1 MKKENVKFGP
11 KRPDDGIKK
20 PEGIKDVPRYIAE
33 RIKGFFARLF
43 YIVRLV
49 FEASPFIL
57 IAMIALCA
65 FNGVLPVFGAYI
77 SKDLLNAIAALLT
90 QSVGSDAAAVLE
102 AMSPI
107 TFLFVFYFLYLFL
120 GKIAGRI
127 NGIVTGIAGELVVN
141 HIKLTIVNKADTVD
155 LASFDRPEFYE
166 KLENANREAGMRPI
180 QILSATFSV
189 ISTCISAISFIA
201 VLASLSPF
209 APLIIIIVSVPGAM
223 VNYIYRHRS
232 FWYMRRHSKERR
244 AMNYYSGI
252 MVNKDMVKEIR
263 ILGLGKTFIEKYK
276 KVFAKYYKGLKGLI
290 LKEGAT
296 QMTVGLISTLANCA
310 LFFYVAYN
318 VISNNGEIG
327 DYSLYTGALTSISNY
342 VNTLLTATATIYEGT
357 LFINNMIEFVNEK
370 PTVIPSTDKP
380 RIAKK
385 GVPHTIELRNVSF
398 SYPGSDRKV
407 IDNVS
412 LTIGNDDSVV
422 LVGLNGAGKTTLIKL
437 LTRLYDPTEGEI
449 LLDGIN
455 VKEYDTGS
463 LYDLYGILFQDFG
476 KYSESVSENIRF
488 GDVGREYT
496 ADDIVFA
503 AEHGDAAVFIN
514 KLPESYD
521 TPLTRVF
528 EEDGTELSGGQWQK
542 LAVARAF
549 FKKSDILILDEPTAS
564 LDAIAEK
571 EVFDRF
577 KELSE
582 NKLTIFVSHR
592 LSSAVGA
599 SKIVVLEDGKI
610 REVGT
615 HEELMS
621 LKGRYHTLFTTQASR
636 YIDGDAA
643 ASPAH
648 HHLAP
653 RPHPHDTEPIF
664 DDTKEATED
673 ARQGQKGAE
682 IGFV

>member
-1 MKKENVKFGP
+1 MKKDKDFLGP

-20 PEGIKDVPRYIAE
+20 PEGIKDLPRYFAE
-33 RIKGFFARLF
+33 MIKGFFTRLF
-43 YIVRLV
+43 YIVALV
-49 FEASPFIL
+49 WEASPFVL
-57 IAMIALCA
+57 IAMMALCA
-65 FNGVLPVFGAYI
+65 FNGILPVFGAYI
-77 SKDLLNAIAALLT
+77 SKDLLNAIAELLT
-90 QSVGSDAAAVLE
+90 KSIGSGAEAVIA

-107 TFLFVFYFLYLFL
+107 TFLFIFYFLYLFL
-120 GKIAGRI
+120 SKIAAKI

-141 HIKLTIVNKADTVD
+141 HIKLKIVKKADTVD

-189 ISTCISAISFIA
+189 ISTCISAISFVA
-201 VLASLSPF
+201 VLASLNPF
-209 APLIIIIVSVPGAM
+209 APLVIIAISIPGAV
-223 VNYIYRHRS
+223 VNYVYRHRS

-244 AMNYYSGI
+244 AMNYYSNA

-263 ILGLGKTFIEKYK
+263 ILGLGKTFIDKYK
-276 KVFAKYYKGLKGLI
+276 VVFAKYYKGLKNLI

-310 LFFYVAYN
+310 LFFYVAYS
-318 VISNNGEIG
+318 VISNQGEIG
-327 DYSLYTGALTSISNY
+327 DYSLYTGALTSISTY
-342 VNTLLTATATIYEGT
+342 VTTLLTATATIYEGT

-370 PTVIPSTDKP
+370 PTVVPTATEP
-380 RIAKK
+380 RKVRK
-385 GVPHTIELRNVSF
+385 GEPHTIELRNVSF
-398 SYPGSDRKV
+398 SYPGKERKV
-407 IDNVS
+407 INNVS
-412 LTIGNDDSVV
+412 LTLKNDDSVV

-449 LLDGIN
+449 LLDGVNI
-455 VKEYDTGS
+455 KEYDTAS

-476 KYSESVSENIRF
+476 KYSETVSENIRF

-496 ADDIVFA
+496 GEDIVFA
-503 AEHGDAAVFIN
+503 AEHGDADGFIG
-514 KLPESYD
+514 KLPEGYD

-528 EEDGTELSGGQWQK
+528 EEDGIELSGGQWQK

-599 SKIVVLEDGKI
+599 SKIVVLDEGSVI
-610 REVGT
+610 EVGT
-615 HEELMS
+615 HEELMA
-621 LKGRYHTLFTTQASR
+621 LGGKYHKLFTTQASR
-636 YIDGDAA
+636 YIDGDAHA
-643 ASPAH
+643 PSQGGRP
-648 HHLAP
+648 P
-653 RPHPHDTEPIF
+653 RPHALGTDVQPDSFVAESAEP
-664 DDTKEATED
+664 DKMPSD
-673 ARQGQKGAE
+673 
-682 IGFV
+682 IGFL